1 MESADFAV
9 HNWKQLLQLF
19 WLLKHKVELVYTVWL
34 VRYGIIAEEGSNQAK
49 QAKEAKKRQ
58 IKSFSL

>member
-1 MESADFAV
+1 
-9 HNWKQLLQLF
+9 
-19 WLLKHKVELVYTVWL
+19 

>member
-1 MESADFAV
+1 MKFAV
-9 HNWKQLLQLF
+9 HNWKQLF
-19 WLLKHKVELVYTVWL
+19 WLLTFETEICELVYTVWL
-34 VRYGIIAEEGSNQAK
+34 VRYGIIAEEGSNQAN